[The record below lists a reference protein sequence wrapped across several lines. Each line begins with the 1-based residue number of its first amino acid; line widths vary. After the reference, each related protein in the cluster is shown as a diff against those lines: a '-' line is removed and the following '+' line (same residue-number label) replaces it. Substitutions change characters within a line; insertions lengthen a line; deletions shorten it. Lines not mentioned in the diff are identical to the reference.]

1 MAPPPLAPAQL
12 AMLEQAAQSMPLPPP
27 VRAAMAQLAG
37 LPPVQQQM
45 LFTQIMTHHQ
55 RMRQQMSTLTQP
67 VPPAGMP
74 MPTHAPGAPR
84 PAGADRPP
92 AVPAKVGKRMTGAE
106 LQLIMRHQALQL
118 QIHDPIN
125 DDFYHHFWV
134 VKGGNS
140 MARFHAAKPAIISEK
155 RMKMDDEA
163 VGASLGL
170 GAVMHK
176 RPDVAVRTP
185 RTLIAVP
192 GPAEP
197 TGAAPG
203 APPGPSPLTSM
214 ASEGGPAMSSARW
227 ALRKSVQE
235 ARETLIELRVHAS
248 SPSVMT
254 PYGQAV
260 RTQLLQ
266 RLHALVHHLDANAPP
281 GSPIGP
287 FNVGLLNAE
296 KGRKLLA
303 ELLPL
308 WPPPVVGSTLLSFLQ
323 QLPLCLAGQADLD
336 DQKLADV
343 PQLAAS
349 LASLPKL
356 LAPEQSAALLEAT
369 IAHGEA
375 TLAAALQRSDVTALL
390 LGVLCCNG
398 VADKCA
404 PALSAFYAALLP
416 VARDIE
422 TPWALLNAILPVAN
436 ANHCAVLQSS
446 LTQMAG
452 AAFAAPCQA
461 AHSAFATR
469 LLEHIAALA

>member
-1 MAPPPLAPAQL
+1 
-12 AMLEQAAQSMPLPPP
+12 
-27 VRAAMAQLAG
+27 
-37 LPPVQQQM
+37 
-45 LFTQIMTHHQ
+45 
-55 RMRQQMSTLTQP
+55 
-67 VPPAGMP
+67 
-74 MPTHAPGAPR
+74 
-84 PAGADRPP
+84 
-92 AVPAKVGKRMTGAE
+92 
-106 LQLIMRHQALQL
+106 
-118 QIHDPIN
+118 
-125 DDFYHHFWV
+125 
-134 VKGGNS
+134 
-140 MARFHAAKPAIISEK
+140 
-155 RMKMDDEA
+155 
-163 VGASLGL
+163 
-170 GAVMHK
+170 
-176 RPDVAVRTP
+176 
-185 RTLIAVP
+185 
-192 GPAEP
+192 
-197 TGAAPG
+197 
-203 APPGPSPLTSM
+203 
-214 ASEGGPAMSSARW
+214 MSSARW

-375 TLAAALQRSDVTALL
+375 TLAAARRNRARRGGNDRHGLQGTCPARERWLRPRQSLRNPPARSER
-390 LGVLCCNG
+390 
-398 VADKCA
+398 
-404 PALSAFYAALLP
+404 PFIFP
-416 VARDIE
+416 
-422 TPWALLNAILPVAN
+422 
-436 ANHCAVLQSS
+436 
-446 LTQMAG
+446 
-452 AAFAAPCQA
+452 
-461 AHSAFATR
+461 
-469 LLEHIAALA
+469 

>member
-1 MAPPPLAPAQL
+1 
-12 AMLEQAAQSMPLPPP
+12 
-27 VRAAMAQLAG
+27 
-37 LPPVQQQM
+37 
-45 LFTQIMTHHQ
+45 
-55 RMRQQMSTLTQP
+55 
-67 VPPAGMP
+67 
-74 MPTHAPGAPR
+74 
-84 PAGADRPP
+84 
-92 AVPAKVGKRMTGAE
+92 
-106 LQLIMRHQALQL
+106 
-118 QIHDPIN
+118 
-125 DDFYHHFWV
+125 
-134 VKGGNS
+134 
-140 MARFHAAKPAIISEK
+140 
-155 RMKMDDEA
+155 MKMDDAA
-163 VGASLGL
+163 VSASLGL

-197 TGAAPG
+197 TPPAPGAVPG
-203 APPGPSPLTSM
+203 APPGPTSLPSM
-214 ASEGGPAMSSARW
+214 AGEGGPAMSSARW

-266 RLHALVHHLDANAPP
+266 KLHALVHHLDANAPP

-323 QLPLCLAGQADLD
+323 QLPLCLAGQANLD

-375 TLAAALQRSDVTALL
+375 TIAAALQRSDVTALL

-416 VARDIE
+416 VAREIE

-446 LTQMAG
+446 LAQMGG
-452 AAFAAPCQA
+452 AAFTAPCQA
-461 AHSAFATR
+461 ARSAFDTR
-469 LLEHIAALA
+469 LQEHIAALA